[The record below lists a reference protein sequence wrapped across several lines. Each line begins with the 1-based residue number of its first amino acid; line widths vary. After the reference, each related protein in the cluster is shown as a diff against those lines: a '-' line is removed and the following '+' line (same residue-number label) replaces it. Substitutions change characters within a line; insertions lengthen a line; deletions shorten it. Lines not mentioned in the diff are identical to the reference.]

1 MIDYGSNFQLKTQY
15 NLILLTQTKRFRSLT
30 SGKYRLQNKDS
41 HAKYKVYCNM
51 AEISA
56 CGNGGWTLVMKVDG
70 YHAGKPRSATH
81 CCRLSTLVL

>member
-41 HAKYKVYCNM
+41 HAKYKVYCHM
-51 AEISA
+51 AEISG

-70 YHAGKPRSATH
+70 NEVNHVVQLMH
-81 CCRLSTLVL
+81 CCRLNTLAL

>member
-15 NLILLTQTKRFRSLT
+15 NLILLTQTKHFRSLT

-41 HAKYKVYCNM
+41 HAKYKVHCHM
-51 AEISA
+51 AEISG

-70 YHAGKPRSATH
+70 YQVNHVVQLMH
-81 CCRLSTLVL
+81 CCRLNTLAL